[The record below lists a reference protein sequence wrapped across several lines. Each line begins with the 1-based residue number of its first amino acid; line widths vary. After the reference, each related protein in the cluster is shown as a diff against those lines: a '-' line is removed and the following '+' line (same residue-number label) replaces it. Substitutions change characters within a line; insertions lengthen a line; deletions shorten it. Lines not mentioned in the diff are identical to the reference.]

1 LSLTSEREAECIEQ
15 RLGEMRRSTQDR
27 RLTTILIENV
37 TATLT
42 LLSEHEARL
51 ETPLARTQGSGC
63 RQWPIRGAWGGK
75 PAPGTWAAICCRRG
89 SREYASRVGHL

>member
-1 LSLTSEREAECIEQ
+1 MQTVRDRLSDIRKRIAVAEQ

-27 RLTTILIENV
+27 RLTAILIENV

-63 RQWPIRGAWGGK
+63 RQ
-75 PAPGTWAAICCRRG
+75 
-89 SREYASRVGHL
+89 

>member
-1 LSLTSEREAECIEQ
+1 MQTVRDRLSDIRRQIAEAEQ

-27 RLTTILIENV
+27 RLTAILIENV

-42 LLSEHEARL
+42 LLREHEARL

-63 RQWPIRGAWGGK
+63 RQ
-75 PAPGTWAAICCRRG
+75 
-89 SREYASRVGHL
+89 